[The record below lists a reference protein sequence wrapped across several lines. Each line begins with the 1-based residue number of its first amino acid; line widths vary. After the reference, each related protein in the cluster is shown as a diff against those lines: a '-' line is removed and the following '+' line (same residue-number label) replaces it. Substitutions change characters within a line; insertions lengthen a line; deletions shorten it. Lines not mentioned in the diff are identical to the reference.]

1 MLKGAVKSIKKFF
14 KKAMAMKDLLKK
26 TGFRVICMMVM
37 AGIFTGDASASELL
51 NGKQFLVL
59 GFSTGDIPFY
69 DDVFS
74 FEENGSF
81 DIKKMASYGS
91 GEYYELLPGFFY
103 FYFANRSGID
113 IQSVA
118 AFGINISPFIFG
130 AGYFMIDYEIK
141 PTVFVGVEVFQE

>member
-1 MLKGAVKSIKKFF
+1 MKM
-14 KKAMAMKDLLKK
+14 KALLKK
-26 TGFRVICMMVM
+26 TGFIVICMMAM
-37 AGIFTGDASASELL
+37 TGVFIADASASELL

-59 GFSTGDIPFY
+59 GFSTGDVPFY

-81 DIKKMASYGS
+81 DMKKMTSYGS

-113 IQSVA
+113 VQSVA
-118 AFGINISPFIFG
+118 AFGITLNPFIFG

-141 PTVFVGVEVFQE
+141 PTVFFGVEVFQE